1 VPTSAFLQN
10 PQVQA
15 EVIATVKAQYHPLQG
30 ELEGIT
36 PVDVAAVVA
45 KTTELVML
53 GTIDIPRIL
62 VLPRGEVRSGFN
74 SFQLQL
80 SSVKYQPPSEDLWI
94 QHLRTHQLEVLSVG
108 QGGIEEDRLE
118 DYVVSGLVDFDDI
131 SYDDNAELLYDLAG
145 QVVEHFRSYLSEMD
159 TRKVLQVY
167 QRQIADFIHVQ
178 MQAHYWEQAVDYE
191 VKISKGFSELK
202 PSAYTAAVN
211 EQPLN
216 FLISPSDKSNMAKYL
231 FGGFKRCLYPV
242 QKFQSDPERRLA
254 VILDRESEKWFRP
267 AKGQFQIFYK
277 SGVDHLEYQPDF
289 VAETSNLIYMLEPK
303 ASNQM
308 NDTDVLAKQE
318 AALKWCKNASDYA
331 DTCGGKKWTYAL
343 IPHDIISENMTLT
356 GLVKRNSQFE

>member
-1 VPTSAFLQN
+1 
-10 PQVQA
+10 
-15 EVIATVKAQYHPLQG
+15 
-30 ELEGIT
+30 
-36 PVDVAAVVA
+36 
-45 KTTELVML
+45 M
-53 GTIDIPRIL
+53 
-62 VLPRGEVRSGFN
+62 
-74 SFQLQL
+74 
-80 SSVKYQPPSEDLWI
+80 
-94 QHLRTHQLEVLSVG
+94 
-108 QGGIEEDRLE
+108 
-118 DYVVSGLVDFDDI
+118 
-131 SYDDNAELLYDLAG
+131 
-145 QVVEHFRSYLSEMD
+145 
-159 TRKVLQVY
+159 
-167 QRQIADFIHVQ
+167 
-178 MQAHYWEQAVDYE
+178 DYE

-202 PSAYTAAVN
+202 PSAYTAVAN

-303 ASNQM
+303 AFNQM
-308 NDTDVLAKQE
+308 NDTDVLAKRE

-343 IPHDIISENMTLT
+343 IPHDTISENMTLT